1 MRLRHTLLASSLAL
15 ALASLTACGTS
26 AQAPAAPQAAVVQ
39 SAADPRPAAAPAPA
53 APTVAAAPPAVQQTA
68 AAQAA
73 SAAYDFDMDVFHP
86 VVARNG
92 MVATE
97 QELASKIGLDILKAG
112 GNAVDAAVGIGFAL
126 AVALP
131 NAGNLGGGGFM
142 VVHDAKT
149 GKNVALDFREIAPK
163 GATRDMYLDASG
175 KVVDGK
181 SLYTHYAIGVP
192 GTVAGME
199 HALKSWGTMP
209 LAKVI
214 APAAALADKGFPVS
228 ETLAKILQQEKK
240 NMGQWPATR
249 AIFWKNGEPLKA
261 GDPLVQKDL
270 AASMRLIGQQGARA
284 FYQGAIAQKIA
295 AETAPHAGAVTLA
308 DLRDYQVVERTP
320 TTGTYRGYQIVTMP
334 PPSSGGPHLV
344 QILNMLEPL
353 PLAQWGA
360 NSAQTIHYL
369 AESMK
374 LAYADRSEYLGDPAF
389 VKIPLKGLTSKA
401 YANELL
407 KTIDPNAARPG
418 KSIKPGKPQPYESDQ
433 TTHYSVVDKAGNAV
447 AVTYTLNTNFGSG
460 IVAKGTG
467 ILLNNEMDDFSAKPG
482 VANAYGLVGGDA
494 NAVAAGKRPLSSMTP
509 TMVLKDGKPVLVTGS
524 PGGARIITT
533 VLQTVVNV
541 IDFGMNPA
549 EAASTPRV
557 HHQWTPDEL
566 RIEKGLSPDTIA
578 LLKARGHNVQL
589 KASMG
594 RTQTIQLR
602 GGALYGYSDPRNPDG
617 KTLGY

>member
-1 MRLRHTLLASSLAL
+1 MHIRHTLLTSSIAL
-15 ALASLTACGTS
+15 ALASLTACSSTS
-26 AQAPAAPQAAVVQ
+26 PTVT
-39 SAADPRPAAAPAPA
+39 AAPA
-53 APTVAAAPPAVQQTA
+53 AVQQTVS
-68 AAQAA
+68 AQAA
-73 SAAYDFDMDVFHP
+73 AAAYDFDMDVFHP
-86 VVARNG
+86 VVAKNG

-97 QELASKIGLDILKAG
+97 QELASKIGLDMLKAG

-142 VVHDAKT
+142 MVYDAKT
-149 GKNVALDFREIAPK
+149 DKSVALDFREIAPIK
-163 GATRDMYLDASG
+163 ASRDMYLDAKG
-175 KVVDGK
+175 DVVDGK
-181 SLYTHYAIGVP
+181 SLYTHYAVGVP

-199 HALKSWGTMP
+199 HALKKWGTLP
-209 LAKVI
+209 LDKVI
-214 APAAALADKGFPVS
+214 APAIALAESGFPVS
-228 ETLAKILQQEKK
+228 ETLAKTLQQEKK
-240 NMGQWPATR
+240 IMGQWPATR
-249 AIFWKNGEPLKA
+249 DIFWKNGEPLKV
-261 GDPLVQKDL
+261 GDALVQKDL
-270 AASMRLIGQQGARA
+270 AKSMRLIGQQGAKA
-284 FYQGAIAQKIA
+284 FYEGDIAQKIA
-295 AETAPHAGAVTLA
+295 AEMALHANALSLQ
-308 DLRDYQVVERTP
+308 DLREYKVAEREP
-320 TTGTYRGYQIVTMP
+320 TRGTYRGYEIVTMP

-353 PLAQWGA
+353 PLAQWGP
-360 NSAQTIHYL
+360 NSALTIHYM

-374 LAYADRSEYLGDPAF
+374 LAYADRAEYLGDPDF
-389 VKIPLKGLTSKA
+389 VKIPLKGLTSKR
-401 YANELL
+401 YAAALAKGIDANTARSG
-407 KTIDPNAARPG
+407 KT
-418 KSIKPGKPQPYESDQ
+418 IKPGQPQAYESDQ

-494 NAVAAGKRPLSSMTP
+494 NAVAPKKRPLSSMTP
-509 TMVLKDGKPVLVTGS
+509 TLVLKDGKPALVTGS

-533 VLQTVVNV
+533 VLQTVVNT

-549 EAASTPRV
+549 EAAATPRV

-566 RIEKGLSPDTIA
+566 RVEKGLSPDTLA
-578 LLKARGHNVQL
+578 LLKQRGHKIAV

-594 RTQTIQLR
+594 RTQTIGLQ
-602 GGALYGYSDPRNPDG
+602 GGMLYGYSDPRNPDG

>member
-1 MRLRHTLLASSLAL
+1 MLIRRSLLASSLAL
-15 ALASLTACGTS
+15 AFLGLGACTSPRHAPDKTS
-26 AQAPAAPQAAVVQ
+26 AAAPVAG
-39 SAADPRPAAAPAPA
+39 PAAAPG
-53 APTVAAAPPAVQQTA
+53 VQQTA

-73 SAAYDFDMDVFHP
+73 SAAYDFDMDIFHP

-97 QELASKIGLDILKAG
+97 QALASQIGLDILQRG
-112 GNAVDAAVGIGFAL
+112 GNAVDAAVAIGFAL

-142 VVHDAKT
+142 MVHDART
-149 GKNVALDFREIAPK
+149 GKDIALDFREVAPQK
-163 GATRDMYLDASG
+163 ATRDMYLDANG
-175 KVVDGK
+175 NVVNGK
-181 SLYTHYAIGVP
+181 SLYTHYAVGVP
-192 GTVAGME
+192 GTVAGLE

-209 LAKVI
+209 LAKVA

-228 ETLAKILQQEKK
+228 QTLAEILHKEKK

-249 AIFWKNGEPLKA
+249 AVYWKNGEPLKA
-261 GDPLVQKDL
+261 GDRLVQKDL
-270 AASMRLIGQQGARA
+270 ARSIRLIGQQGAKA
-284 FYQGAIAQKIA
+284 FYQGDIAKKIA
-295 AETAPHAGAVTLA
+295 AEMAPHPGAITLD
-308 DLRDYQVVERTP
+308 DLRSYKVVEREP
-320 TTGTYRGYQIVTMP
+320 TRGTYRGYQIVTMP

-353 PLAQWGA
+353 PIAQWGS
-360 NSAQTIHYL
+360 NSAQTIHYM

-374 LAYADRSEYLGDPAF
+374 LAYADRSEYLGDPDF

-401 YANELL
+401 YAASLL
-407 KTIDPNAARPG
+407 KTIDPDHARDS

-433 TTHYSVVDKAGNAV
+433 TTHFSVVDKAGNAV

-467 ILLNNEMDDFSAKPG
+467 IMLNNEMDDFSAKPG

-509 TMVLKDGKPVLVTGS
+509 TLVLKDGKLALVTGS

-533 VLQTVVNV
+533 VLQTVMNV

-549 EAASTPRV
+549 EAASTPRI

-566 RIEKGLSPDTIA
+566 RVEKGLSPDTLA
-578 LLKARGHNVQL
+578 LLKARGHHIAV
-589 KASMG
+589 KATMG
-594 RTQTIQLR
+594 RTQTIQVR
-602 GGALYGYSDPRNPDG
+602 DDTLYGYSDPRNPDG

>member
-1 MRLRHTLLASSLAL
+1 MRLRQTLLASSLAL

-26 AQAPAAPQAAVVQ
+26 AQAPAAPQTAVVQ
-39 SAADPRPAAAPAPA
+39 PAAEQRSAAAPAASAPA
-53 APTVAAAPPAVQQTA
+53 VAAAPAAVQQTA

-149 GKNVALDFREIAPK
+149 GKNIALDFREVAPK
-163 GATRDMYLDASG
+163 GASRDMYLDAGG

-199 HALKSWGTMP
+199 HALKQWGTMP
-209 LAKVI
+209 LGKVI

-228 ETLAKILQQEKK
+228 ETLAKILDQEKK

-261 GDPLVQKDL
+261 GDALVQKDL
-270 AASMRLIGQQGARA
+270 AASLRLIGQQGARA
-284 FYQGAIAQKIA
+284 FYQGSIAQKIA

-308 DLRDYQVVERTP
+308 DLRDYQVVERAP
-320 TTGTYRGYQIVTMP
+320 TTGTYRGYQVVTMP

-353 PLAQWGA
+353 PLAQWGP

-407 KTIDPNAARPG
+407 NTIDPNAARSG

-460 IVAKGTG
+460 IVAQGTG

-602 GGALYGYSDPRNPDG
+602 GDAMYGYSDPRNPDG
-617 KTLGY
+617 KTFGY